1 VVVEGENE
9 VGTNEILIPDMTK
22 RKAERGSWMV
32 QRGMRRD
39 LRYGAC
45 LWTLIGLAILIGGR
59 GV

>member
-1 VVVEGENE
+1 MVVEGENE
-9 VGTNEILIPDMTK
+9 VGTNEIPIPDITK
-22 RKAERGSWMV
+22 RKTERGSWMV

-45 LWTLIGLAILIGGR
+45 LWILIGLAILIGGR